1 MLSLTII
8 TCGLASLYNQ
18 SSGGSIQLDDET
30 KKIKDEYHLA
40 EKVIDLKSTFNFIK
54 I

>member
-8 TCGLASLYNQ
+8 TCGLPSLYNQ